1 MEKVFQEHGEKAL
14 RANCGGKLAKD
25 ESYGFLLGDLVLG
38 TIIPRDKAIT
48 LGEKLRKESGK
59 IKKKKDSF
67 RDGRSRALAKLP
79 QDQRAAAG
87 AEWDQN
93 KDSYLAEICRAELP
107 IPQLAAAVAG
117 VREQVKQEVKQEAVK
132 QEPPAPAPLPPLAP
146 SAPTLDDLFDA
157 AEAAWARAQQLRAEL
172 SEGYEKA
179 QRFKQ
184 ALDRR
189 GHPQPPPL
197 ARGSASMFAANHS
210 PDEFAAR
217 SRAVD
222 DRRDAYFRDLR
233 EYSRK
238 EGEYKDIIT
247 ALQSRARDADAA
259 VSAWE
264 AADALYEQRKATLF
278 AELKAAEMQAAFA
291 EMLLQRDREA
301 TRAKLLADA
310 EKVWGPDHASR
321 PPLATY
327 KL

>member
-1 MEKVFQEHGEKAL
+1 
-14 RANCGGKLAKD
+14 
-25 ESYGFLLGDLVLG
+25 
-38 TIIPRDKAIT
+38 
-48 LGEKLRKESGK
+48 
-59 IKKKKDSF
+59 
-67 RDGRSRALAKLP
+67 
-79 QDQRAAAG
+79 
-87 AEWDQN
+87 
-93 KDSYLAEICRAELP
+93 
-107 IPQLAAAVAG
+107 
-117 VREQVKQEVKQEAVK
+117 
-132 QEPPAPAPLPPLAP
+132 
-146 SAPTLDDLFDA
+146 
-157 AEAAWARAQQLRAEL
+157 
-172 SEGYEKA
+172 
-179 QRFKQ
+179 
-184 ALDRR
+184 
-189 GHPQPPPL
+189 
-197 ARGSASMFAANHS
+197 MFAANHS